1 MEHNR
6 RKSIFDT
13 MSAIKKIRKEDEE
26 KKHKEE
32 ELEEEIKDEEF
43 QEYYKNWKKNLLGLQ
58 LVEMKMLA
66 MERYKKE
73 IKEQDHSK
81 SENKNNLIIY

>member
-13 MSAIKKIRKEDEE
+13 MNKIKKIRKEDEE
-26 KKHKEE
+26 KKHKEDEIEE
-32 ELEEEIKDEEF
+32 ELEF
-43 QEYYKNWKKNLLGLQ
+43 QKYYENWKKNLLDLQ
-58 LVEMKMLA
+58 VIEMRILA
-66 MERYKKE
+66 IKRYKRE

-81 SENKNNLIIY
+81 SENKNNLTIY

>member
-26 KKHKEE
+26 KKHKEDEIEE
-32 ELEEEIKDEEF
+32 ELEF
-43 QEYYKNWKKNLLGLQ
+43 QKYYENWKKNLLDLQ
-58 LVEMKMLA
+58 VIEMRILA
-66 MERYKKE
+66 IKRYKRE

-81 SENKNNLIIY
+81 SENKNNLTIY

>member
-13 MSAIKKIRKEDEE
+13 MNKIKNMRKEDEE
-26 KKHKEE
+26 KKHKEDEIEE
-32 ELEEEIKDEEF
+32 ELEF
-43 QEYYKNWKKNLLGLQ
+43 QKYYENWKKNLLDLQ
-58 LVEMKMLA
+58 VIEMRILA
-66 MERYKKE
+66 IKRYKRE

-81 SENKNNLIIY
+81 SENKNNLTIY

>member
-13 MSAIKKIRKEDEE
+13 MNKIKKIRKEDEE
-26 KKHKEE
+26 KKHKEDEIEE
-32 ELEEEIKDEEF
+32 ELEF
-43 QEYYKNWKKNLLGLQ
+43 QKYYENWKKNLLDLQ
-58 LVEMKMLA
+58 VIEMRILSIK
-66 MERYKKE
+66 RYKRE

-81 SENKNNLIIY
+81 SENKNNLTIY